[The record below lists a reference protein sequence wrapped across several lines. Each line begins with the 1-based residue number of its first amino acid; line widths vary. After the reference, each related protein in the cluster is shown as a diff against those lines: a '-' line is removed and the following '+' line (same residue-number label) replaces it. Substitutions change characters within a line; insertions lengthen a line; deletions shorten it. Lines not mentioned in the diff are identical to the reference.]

1 MAGNGTGAARG
12 GASKPVPP
20 NRRKP
25 SPAVYRRRRLA
36 VLLLALVLVG
46 LLVFAVL
53 WIASLFGPGQQ
64 PVAEEPAE
72 LPVASSSPSLS
83 PQPLASSASCDES
96 DITVS
101 AATDAPAYVAGENP
115 TLILEVEN
123 TGKSD
128 CEVDVGTEAMEFV
141 VTSGDDRIFSSKD
154 CAVDT
159 SELMRT
165 IEAGGSERAQ
175 FTWERQ
181 RSAPGCT
188 AVNANPQP
196 GTYVLVT
203 KLGQHTS
210 KKVIF
215 ELQ

>member
-1 MAGNGTGAARG
+1 MAGNGTGAGRG
-12 GASKPVPP
+12 GASKAVPP

-36 VLLLALVLVG
+36 VLLLALVLVA
-46 LLVFAVL
+46 LLVLAAS
-53 WIASLFGPGQQ
+53 WIASLFSQDQ
-64 PVAEEPAE
+64 PVAEEPVQ

-83 PQPLASSASCDES
+83 PQPVATSSSCDES

-101 AATDAPAYVAGENP
+101 AATDAPAYAAGEDP

-123 TGKSD
+123 TGRSD
-128 CEVDVGTEAMEFV
+128 CEVDVGTEAMEFL